1 SLGLGAQ
8 QASAG
13 INHVFGLEGGIGSQI
28 LVIVGVTLL
37 AVISVI
43 RGIDGGVKLLSN
55 INMLIAFALLVFVC
69 LVGFAVAMGNIPRTF
84 MGYVENIIP
93 LSNPHGREDETW
105 MHGWT
110 VFYWAWWVAYAPCF
124 GMFVARI
131 SKGRTIREFL
141 VYVLLI
147 PTLVTTAWMSVF
159 GGIAIDQVINEIGVL
174 GADKGITD
182 VSLSLFY
189 MLDAYSFSTVLSLLA
204 IALIII
210 FFVTTLDSGSIVIDS
225 LTSGGKLEVPI
236 KQKLVW
242 ANIAGI
248 IAMLML
254 WIGGTESIQAL
265 QYITIIAALPFTLI
279 LLLGSISLVKG
290 LMTELETHK

>member
-1 SLGLGAQ
+1 
-8 QASAG
+8 
-13 INHVFGLEGGIGSQI
+13 
-28 LVIVGVTLL
+28 
-37 AVISVI
+37 
-43 RGIDGGVKLLSN
+43 
-55 INMLIAFALLVFVC
+55 
-69 LVGFAVAMGNIPRTF
+69 
-84 MGYVENIIP
+84 
-93 LSNPHGREDETW
+93 
-105 MHGWT
+105 
-110 VFYWAWWVAYAPCF
+110 
-124 GMFVARI
+124 
-131 SKGRTIREFL
+131 
-141 VYVLLI
+141 
-147 PTLVTTAWMSVF
+147 
-159 GGIAIDQVINEIGVL
+159 
-174 GADKGITD
+174 
-182 VSLSLFY
+182 

-279 LLLGSISLVKG
+279 LLLGSISFVKG

>member
-1 SLGLGAQ
+1 
-8 QASAG
+8 
-13 INHVFGLEGGIGSQI
+13 
-28 LVIVGVTLL
+28 
-37 AVISVI
+37 
-43 RGIDGGVKLLSN
+43 LSSS
-55 INMLIAFALLVFVC
+55 
-69 LVGFAVAMGNIPRTF
+69 T
-84 MGYVENIIP
+84 
-93 LSNPHGREDETW
+93 GREDTEW
-105 MHGWT
+105 LHSWT

-242 ANIAGI
+242 TNIAGI

-290 LMTELETHK
+290 LITELETHK